1 MEIAILDFIQTIFKS
16 SLMDRFMVLFT
27 TLGNEGIIYYILLV
41 LLLLNKKTRKLGVI
55 LGISMLLNH
64 ILSNITLKPLFAR
77 TRPFDVNTGVEIIIK
92 KPSSY
97 SFPSGHTAQAFTTAF
112 AFLFAKSKLTKLMFV
127 FACIMAFTRLY
138 LYVHYPT
145 DILGGLLCGLIS
157 GYIGYK
163 IVNYLYQ
170 SKKGAVTSK

>member
-1 MEIAILDFIQTIFKS
+1 MEIAILDLIQTIFKS
-16 SLMDRFMVLFT
+16 PLMDRIMVLIT
-27 TLGNEGIIYYILLV
+27 TLGNEGILYYIILALLLV
-41 LLLLNKKTRKLGVI
+41 NKKTRKLGVI

-64 ILSNITLKPLFAR
+64 ILSNMTLKPLIAR
-77 TRPFDVNTGVEIIIK
+77 TRPFDINTAVEIIIK

-112 AFLFAKSKLTKLMFV
+112 AFLFAKSKFTKPMFI

-145 DILGGLLCGLIS
+145 DIIGGIICGLVC
-157 GYIGYK
+157 GYIGYVLVDKFYK
-163 IVNYLYQ
+163 I
-170 SKKGAVTSK
+170 K

>member
-1 MEIAILDFIQTIFKS
+1 MEIAILDFIQMIFRNP
-16 SLMDRFMVLFT
+16 LMDRLMVLIT
-27 TLGNEGIIYYILLV
+27 TLGNEGILYYIILILLLV
-41 LLLLNKKTRKLGVI
+41 NKKTRKLGVI

-64 ILSNITLKPLFAR
+64 ILSNMTLKPFIAR
-77 TRPFDVNTGVEIIIK
+77 TRPFDVNTAVEIIIK

-112 AFLFAKSKLTKLMFV
+112 AFLFAKSRFTKPMFI

-145 DILGGLLCGLIS
+145 DILGGILCGFIS
-157 GYIGYK
+157 GYLGYVLVNK
-163 IVNYLYQ
+163 IYTI
-170 SKKGAVTSK
+170 KKRA

>member
-1 MEIAILDFIQTIFKS
+1 MELAILDFIQNIFRS
-16 SLMDRFMVLFT
+16 PLMDRIMVLFT

-41 LLLLNKKTRKLGVI
+41 LLLINKKTRKLGVV

-64 ILSNITLKPLFAR
+64 ILSNMTLKPLFAR
-77 TRPFDVNTGVEIIIK
+77 VRPFDVNTAVEIIIH
-92 KPSSY
+92 KPSSF

-112 AFLFAKSKLTKLMFV
+112 AFYFSKSKYTKVMFI

-145 DILGGLLCGLIS
+145 DILGGIVCGLIS
-157 GYIGYK
+157 GYIGYTL
-163 IVNYLYQ
+163 VNYLYN
-170 SKKGAVTSK
+170 KFKGAH

>member
-1 MEIAILDFIQTIFKS
+1 MEIAILDFIQTLFKS
-16 SLMDRFMVLFT
+16 PLMDRIMVLIT
-27 TLGNEGIIYYILLV
+27 TLGNEGILYYIILA

-64 ILSNITLKPLFAR
+64 IFSNMTLKPLFAR
-77 TRPFDVNTGVEIIIK
+77 TRPFDVNTAVEIIIK

-112 AFLFAKSKLTKLMFV
+112 AFLFAKSKFTKPMFV

-145 DILGGLLCGLIS
+145 DILGGIVCGLIS

-163 IVNYLYQ
+163 LVEFIL
-170 SKKGAVTSK
+170 SKIKRAH

>member
-1 MEIAILDFIQTIFKS
+1 MEIAILDFIQTILKS
-16 SLMDRFMVLFT
+16 PLMDRIMVLFT
-27 TLGNEGIIYYILLV
+27 TLGNEGIIYYIILV

-64 ILSNITLKPLFAR
+64 ILSNMILKPLFAR
-77 TRPFDVNTGVEIIIK
+77 TRPFDVNTAVEIIIK

-112 AFLFAKSKLTKLMFV
+112 AFLFAKSKLTKPMLV

-145 DILGGLLCGLIS
+145 DILGGIVCGLMS
-157 GYIGYK
+157 SYIGYT

-170 SKKGAVTSK
+170 SKKRA

>member
-16 SLMDRFMVLFT
+16 PLMDRIMVLFT
-27 TLGNEGIIYYILLV
+27 TLGNEGIIYYILLA

-64 ILSNITLKPLFAR
+64 ILSNMTLKPLFAR
-77 TRPFDVNTGVEIIIK
+77 TRPFDVNTAVEIIIK

-112 AFLFAKSKLTKLMFV
+112 AFLFAKSKLTKPMLV

-145 DILGGLLCGLIS
+145 DILGGIVCGLMS
-157 GYIGYK
+157 SYIGYT

-170 SKKGAVTSK
+170 SKKRA